1 VAFRQNILLP
11 IGLVDLLKRMA
22 SRMDRR
28 VFFLSGLAALVAT
41 PASAEWRVGNRL
53 FNFNSPNRRKY
64 KGKTVVSLR
73 TREPPGTIII
83 STRKRR
89 LFYVLPDGMAIS
101 YGVGVGRFGF
111 TWRGVAKVGRK
122 AEWPSWH
129 PPAEMIERDPLAAEY
144 ADGMPG
150 GPDNPLGARAMYLYE
165 GNRDTLY
172 RIHGTREP
180 WSIGLAVSS
189 GCIRMLNEEVID
201 LYNRV
206 KIGTK
211 VIVT

>member
-1 VAFRQNILLP
+1 
-11 IGLVDLLKRMA
+11 MH
-22 SRMDRR
+22 RR
-28 VFFLSGLAALVAT
+28 TFFLSGLAALLAT
-41 PASAEWRVGNRL
+41 PASAEWQANNSL
-53 FNFNSPNRRKY
+53 FTFIPPYRREY
-64 KGKTVVSLR
+64 KSKTTVALR
-73 TREPPGTIII
+73 SREAPGTIIV
-83 STRKRR
+83 STAERR
-89 LFYVLPDGMAIS
+89 LFYMLPDGMAIS
-101 YGVGVGRFGF
+101 YGVGVGRIGF

-122 AEWPSWH
+122 AKWPAWY

-144 ADGMPG
+144 ANGMPG
-150 GPDNPLGARAMYLYE
+150 GPDNPLGARALYLFD
-165 GNRDTLY
+165 GNKDTLY

-206 KIGTK
+206 RIGTK

>member
-1 VAFRQNILLP
+1 
-11 IGLVDLLKRMA
+11 
-22 SRMDRR
+22 MDRR
-28 VFFLSGLAALVAT
+28 IFFLSGLAALVAT
-41 PASAEWRVGNRL
+41 PADAEWRIGNRL
-53 FNFNSPNRRKY
+53 FNFNDPKRRAY
-64 KGKTVVSLR
+64 KGKSVVSFP
-73 TREPPGTIII
+73 TDEEPGTIII

-111 TWRGVAKVGRK
+111 TWRGIAKVGRK
-122 AEWPSWH
+122 AEWPTWH
-129 PPAEMIERDPLAAEY
+129 PPAEMIERDPLAAKY

-150 GPDNPLGARAMYLYE
+150 GPDNPLGARALYLFD

-180 WSIGLAVSS
+180 WTIGYAVSS

-201 LYNRV
+201 LYKRV

>member
-1 VAFRQNILLP
+1 
-11 IGLVDLLKRMA
+11 
-22 SRMDRR
+22 MDRR
-28 VFFLSGLAALVAT
+28 TFFLSGLAALVAT
-41 PASAEWRVGNRL
+41 PAAAEWRVGNRR
-53 FNFNSPNRRKY
+53 FNFNAPNRRKY
-64 KGKTVVSLR
+64 KGKSVVPLR
-73 TREPPGTIII
+73 TREDPGTIII

-122 AEWPSWH
+122 AEWPAWH
-129 PPAEMIERDPLAAEY
+129 PPAEMVERDPMAAKY
-144 ADGMPG
+144 ANGMPG
-150 GPDNPLGARAMYLYE
+150 GPDNPLGARALYLYA
-165 GNRDTLY
+165 GSQDTLY

-180 WSIGLAVSS
+180 WTIGHAVSS
-189 GCIRMLNEEVID
+189 GCIRMLNDEVID
-201 LYNRV
+201 LYRRV

>member
-1 VAFRQNILLP
+1 
-11 IGLVDLLKRMA
+11 
-22 SRMDRR
+22 MDRR
-28 VFFLSGLAALVAT
+28 VFLLSGLAAMVAS

-53 FNFNSPNRRKY
+53 FNFNSPTRRKY
-64 KGKTVVSLR
+64 KGKSIIPFR
-73 TREPPGTIII
+73 TKEPPGTIII

-89 LFYVLPDGMAIS
+89 LFYVLADGTAIS

-122 AEWPSWH
+122 AEWPAWH
-129 PPAEMIERDPLAAEY
+129 PPAEMVERDPLAAKY
-144 ADGMPG
+144 ANGMPG

-165 GNRDTLY
+165 GSQDTLY

-206 KIGTK
+206 KIGAK
-211 VIVT
+211 VVVT

>member
-1 VAFRQNILLP
+1 
-11 IGLVDLLKRMA
+11 
-22 SRMDRR
+22 MDRR
-28 VFFLSGLAALVAT
+28 MFFLSGLAAFVAT
-41 PASAEWRVGNRL
+41 PAAAEWRVGNRL
-53 FNFNSPNRRKY
+53 FNFNDPNRRAY
-64 KGKTVVSLR
+64 KGKSTIPYP
-73 TREPPGTIII
+73 TREEPGTIII

-111 TWRGVAKVGRK
+111 TWHGVAKVGRK
-122 AEWPSWH
+122 AEWPTWH
-129 PPAEMIERDPLAAEY
+129 PPVEMIERDPMAAKY

-150 GPDNPLGARAMYLYE
+150 GPDNPLGARALYLFD
-165 GNRDTLY
+165 GSRDTLY

-180 WSIGLAVSS
+180 WTIGYAVSS

>member
-1 VAFRQNILLP
+1 
-11 IGLVDLLKRMA
+11 
-22 SRMDRR
+22 MDRR
-28 VFFLSGLAALVAT
+28 MFFLSGLAALAAT
-41 PASAEWRVGNRL
+41 PAAAEWRVGNRL
-53 FNFNSPNRRKY
+53 FNFNGPNRRAY
-64 KGKTVVSLR
+64 KGKSIVPYR
-73 TREPPGTIII
+73 TRAEPGTIVI

-89 LFYVLPDGMAIS
+89 LFYVLPDGAAIS

-111 TWRGVAKVGRK
+111 TWRGIAKVGRK

-129 PPAEMIERDPLAAEY
+129 PPAEMIERDPLAAKY
-144 ADGMPG
+144 ANGMPG
-150 GPDNPLGARAMYLYE
+150 GPDNPLGARALYLFE

-180 WSIGLAVSS
+180 WTIGYAVSS
-189 GCIRMLNEEVID
+189 GCIRMLNDEVID

>member
-1 VAFRQNILLP
+1 
-11 IGLVDLLKRMA
+11 
-22 SRMDRR
+22 MDRR
-28 VFFLSGLAALVAT
+28 LFLLSGLAALAAT
-41 PASAEWRVGNRL
+41 PASAEWRTGNNRR
-53 FNFNSPNRRKY
+53 FNFNTGNRSRY
-64 KGKTVVSLR
+64 KGKKIVPLR
-73 TREPPGTIII
+73 TSEIPGTIII

-101 YGVGVGRFGF
+101 YGVGVGRWGF
-111 TWRGVAKVGRK
+111 TWRGVATVGRK
-122 AEWPSWH
+122 AEWPAWT
-129 PPAEMIERDPLAAEY
+129 PPPEMVERDPLAAQF
-144 ADGMPG
+144 AHGMPG
-150 GPDNPLGARAMYLYE
+150 GPDNPLGARAMYLYQ
-165 GNRDTLY
+165 GNQDTLY

-211 VIVT
+211 VIVA

>member
-1 VAFRQNILLP
+1 
-11 IGLVDLLKRMA
+11 
-22 SRMDRR
+22 MDRR
-28 VFFLSGLAALVAT
+28 VFLLSGLAALAAS

-53 FNFNSPNRRKY
+53 FNFNSPTRRKY
-64 KGKTVVSLR
+64 KGKSVVPFR
-73 TREPPGTIII
+73 TKEPPGTIII

-89 LFYVLPDGMAIS
+89 LFYVLGDGTAIS

-111 TWRGVAKVGRK
+111 TWRGVAKIGRK
-122 AEWPSWH
+122 AEWPAWH
-129 PPAEMIERDPLAAEY
+129 PPAEMVERDPLAAKY

-150 GPDNPLGARAMYLYE
+150 GPDNPLGARALYLYA

-201 LYNRV
+201 LYKRV
-206 KIGTK
+206 KIGTR
-211 VIVT
+211 VLVT

>member
-22 SRMDRR
+22 SQMDRR
-28 VFFLSGLAALVAT
+28 VFLLSGLAALVAT

-122 AEWPSWH
+122 AE
-129 PPAEMIERDPLAAEY
+129 L
-144 ADGMPG
+144 PG

>member
-1 VAFRQNILLP
+1 
-11 IGLVDLLKRMA
+11 
-22 SRMDRR
+22 MDRR
-28 VFFLSGLAALVAT
+28 AFLLFGLATLAAT

-53 FNFNSPNRRKY
+53 FNFNSRNRRKY
-64 KGKTVVSLR
+64 KGKTIIPLR
-73 TREPPGTIII
+73 TREEPGTIII

-111 TWRGVAKVGRK
+111 TWRGVATVGRK
-122 AEWPSWH
+122 AEWPTWT
-129 PPAEMIERDPLAAEY
+129 PPPEMVERDPMAAKY
-144 ADGMPG
+144 ANGMPG
-150 GPDNPLGARAMYLYE
+150 GPDNPLGARALYLYE

-201 LYNRV
+201 LYRRV

-211 VIVT
+211 VVVT

>member
-1 VAFRQNILLP
+1 MN
-11 IGLVDLLKRMA
+11 
-22 SRMDRR
+22 RR
-28 VFFLSGLAALVAT
+28 FFLLSGLAALATT
-41 PASAEWRVGNRL
+41 PASAEWRTRKQL
-53 FNFNSPNRRKY
+53 FSFTKPRRTTY
-64 KGKTVVSLR
+64 RGKTIVPLR
-73 TREPPGTIII
+73 TTEKPGTIII

-89 LFYVLPDGMAIS
+89 LFYVLPDGKAIS

-111 TWRGVAKVGRK
+111 TWRGVATVGSK
-122 AEWPSWH
+122 SEWPRWI
-129 PPAEMIERDPLAAEY
+129 PPAEMVARDRFAAKY

-150 GPDNPLGARAMYLYE
+150 GPDNPLGARALYLYS

-180 WSIGLAVSS
+180 WTIGHAISS
-189 GCIRMLNEEVID
+189 GCIRMLNKEVID

-206 KIGTK
+206 DIGTK

>member
-1 VAFRQNILLP
+1 
-11 IGLVDLLKRMA
+11 
-22 SRMDRR
+22 MDRR
-28 VFFLSGLAALVAT
+28 TFVLSGLAVLAAT
-41 PASAEWRVGNRL
+41 PASAEWRSRKSL
-53 FNFNSPNRRKY
+53 FSFNKPSRRTY
-64 KGKTVVSLR
+64 RGKTIVPLR
-73 TREPPGTIII
+73 TAEKPGTIII

-89 LFYVLPDGMAIS
+89 LFYVLPDGTAIS

-111 TWRGVAKVGRK
+111 TWRGVATVGRK
-122 AEWPSWH
+122 SEWPRWI
-129 PPAEMIERDPLAAEY
+129 PPAEMVARDRFAAKY

-150 GPDNPLGARAMYLYE
+150 GPNNPLGARALYLYS

-180 WSIGLAVSS
+180 WTIGHAVSS
-189 GCIRMLNEEVID
+189 GCIRMLNKEVID

-206 KIGTK
+206 HIGTK

>member
-1 VAFRQNILLP
+1 
-11 IGLVDLLKRMA
+11 
-22 SRMDRR
+22 MDRR
-28 VFFLSGLAALVAT
+28 MFCLSGLAALVAT
-41 PASAEWRVGNRL
+41 PAAAEWRVGNRL
-53 FNFNSPNRRKY
+53 FNFNDPKRRAY
-64 KGKTVVSLR
+64 KGKSIIPYP
-73 TREPPGTIII
+73 TREGPGTIII

-89 LFYVLPDGMAIS
+89 LFYVLPDGMAVS

-129 PPAEMIERDPLAAEY
+129 PPAEMIERDPLAAKY

-150 GPDNPLGARAMYLYE
+150 GPDNPLGARALYLFD

-180 WSIGLAVSS
+180 WTIGHAVSS

-211 VIVT
+211 VIVS